1 MEKMR
6 AESVA
11 VLVRQ
16 AIRLGRVTPP

>member
-1 MEKMR
+1 MEKMQ

-16 AIRLGRVTPP
+16 AIRLRRIAP